1 MAGDAIEVFFSYS
14 HKDEALRDQLAAH
27 LKILERQKIIAFWH
41 DRKILPGTEWSGDIN
56 YSLSQADII
65 LLLVS
70 ADFLASD
77 YCWDIEI
84 QKALDRHEA
93 GDATVI
99 PVILRPVDWSSAP
112 FAKLQAL
119 PKNAQPVVTWT
130 PPDLAFMDIAKGIRR
145 KAEELVASRK
155 KQQAQIR
162 KQAALEQYRQR
173 VNAYLADGPI
183 SFIARENLQDLA
195 RALELTQAETAAIE
209 TKETAIREDY
219 LANLDRYGQS
229 FRQALDHEN
238 PLSEATR
245 AQLKDRQT
253 LLNLKDPDVQRIEQ
267 SIFADWQAE
276 HQRRQEQAAAERR
289 RQEQAEAERLRQKQ
303 ELAEHQERERQA
315 EEQRRQEQEAAERRR
330 QEQAEAERIQQQQEL
345 AKRRGQERQQRE
357 AAEQR
362 RREQA
367 EAERLAGERQEQ
379 ERQRQVAEAERLARQ
394 RQDGIEAAKQQLI
407 QVISRRRV
415 LQVMSF
421 GGGGLAVA
429 VFASP
434 IVEKFTNS
442 DGLESF
448 DFKVV
453 TVNEKGDVTDRQP
466 GQANKFQEDL
476 GSGIGLD
483 MVQIPAGEFVMGSPS
498 DEEGR
503 WDVEGPQRT
512 VTVPSFFMG
521 RFAVTQA
528 QYQAVM
534 GENPSGF
541 QDNGDNRP
549 VEQVSWRDAEAFC
562 EKLSEL
568 TGRDYRLPSEA
579 EWEYACRAETQTPF
593 YFGETITTDLA
604 NYRGTDWEHEGNTY
618 SGNYGQGPY
627 GLYRKVTT
635 EVGSFPPNPFGLY
648 DIHGNVWEWCADHWH
663 ENYERAPK
671 DGTAWLSSDESSRR
685 ILRGGSW
692 FDNPRNCRSA
702 YRLRLEP
709 GSRYDIIGFRVCC
722 SAPRTL

>member
-1 MAGDAIEVFFSYS
+1 MASDAVEVFFSYS
-14 HKDEALRDQLAAH
+14 HEDEALRDQLAAH
-27 LKILERQKIIAFWH
+27 LKILERQKIIASWH
-41 DRKILPGTEWSGDIN
+41 DRKILPGSEWSGDIN

-173 VNAYLADGPI
+173 VNAYLADGQI
-183 SFIARENLQDLA
+183 GFIARENLQDLA
-195 RALELTQAETAAIE
+195 RTLELTQAETAAIE
-209 TKETAIREDY
+209 TKETAIREEY

-253 LLNLKDPDVQRIEQ
+253 LLNLKDPDVQRIER

-276 HQRRQEQAAAERR
+276 Q
-289 RQEQAEAERLRQKQ
+289 
-303 ELAEHQERERQA
+303 
-315 EEQRRQEQEAAERRR
+315 QRRQEQEAAERRR
-330 QEQAEAERIQQQQEL
+330 QEQAEAERLRQQQEL
-345 AKRRGQERQQRE
+345 AKRREQERQQRD

-367 EAERLAGERQEQ
+367 EAERLAAAERQEQ
-379 ERQRQVAEAERLARQ
+379 ERQRQAPETQLLAQQ
-394 RQDGIEAAKQQLI
+394 RQQNEADARCQTSSKEHLQQLHRP
-407 QVISRRRV
+407 ISRRRA
-415 LQVMSF
+415 LQIVGF
-421 GGGGLAVA
+421 GGGGLVVALVANSLTGSDEITFLAPPPVSSSSPDDLSPVA
-429 VFASP
+429 VHTVSVSERGVITKQSP
-434 IVEKFTNS
+434 VQ
-442 DGLESF
+442 
-448 DFKVV
+448 
-453 TVNEKGDVTDRQP
+453 VNV
-466 GQANKFQEDL
+466 FQEDL
-476 GSGIGLD
+476 GNGVGLG
-483 MVQIPAGEFVMGSPS
+483 MVQIPADEFDMGSPS

-503 WDVEGPQRT
+503 TNAEGPQRT
-512 VTVPSFFMG
+512 VTVSSFFMG
-521 RFAVTQA
+521 RFPVTQA

-534 GENPSGF
+534 GENPSRF
-541 QDNGDNRP
+541 QSNGDNRP
-549 VEQVSWRDAEAFC
+549 VERVSWRDAVAFC
-562 EKLSEL
+562 NKLSEL

-579 EWEYACRAETQTPF
+579 EWEYACRAGTQTLF
-593 YFGETITTDLA
+593 YFGEMITTKVA
-604 NYRGTDWEHEGNTY
+604 NYK
-618 SGNYGQGPY
+618 GNYTY
-627 GLYRKVTT
+627 GLGPKGSYRQQTID
-635 EVGSFPPNPFGLY
+635 VGSFPPNAFGLY
-648 DIHGNVWEWCADHWH
+648 DMHGNVWEWCADHWH
-663 ENYERAPK
+663 ENYERAPT
-671 DGTAWLSSDESSRR
+671 DSTAWLSSDESSSR
-685 ILRGGSW
+685 IFRGGSW
-692 FDNPRNCRSA
+692 YSDPRHCRSA
-702 YRLRLEP
+702 FRSRNAPDLRSFGL
-709 GSRYDIIGFRVCC
+709 GFRVCC
-722 SAPRTL
+722 SAPRIS